1 MTTTNRT
8 FFLTLQIGSST
19 TQSLVNIYHA
29 VKKIRFR
36 SLACESNVAK
46 YCVIQSDMINNE
58 TVSIAYRDA
67 TFSASTAQVIEYHF
81 VQPVMIKGNY
91 TFTFKNLD
99 NTPVVPA
106 AIESYV
112 FVAEFIG
119 DKDMDKDHV

>member
-1 MTTTNRT
+1 MTTTNKT
-8 FFLTLQIGSST
+8 FFLTLQIGAST
-19 TQSLVNIYHA
+19 TEALVNIYHP

-36 SLACESNVAK
+36 SLACDSNVAE

-91 TFTFKNLD
+91 TFTFRNLD
-99 NTPVVPA
+99 GTQLSPA
-106 AIESYV
+106 GIEFYV

-119 DKDMDKDHV
+119 DKDEDKNHV